1 MTSNKQSENGLSN
14 PALYVVLALFATIP
28 MGLLGAFFGHNSETS
43 NAVTGFLWGIA
54 FAVSLCVVMIIGYI
68 GWDWL
73 KNDANEGKLRPYM
86 IGGLIVAIAI
96 SGWFAW
102 GLGDPTCI
110 ESTDPDGRPTT
121 CLEYADDGF
130 EATTEQR
137 WSEFWSKLPV
147 TILICLLIAYIAHS
161 QVEKNRPKHFKSE
174 EDGFSV
180 SIFPESISVTENE
193 NTRLYQYKLIDYLE
207 YAINVVPLTEIPHS
221 KQDMLKTIKSW
232 QEDVRTDVV
241 NADAKRLSSSSS
253 GTRQRAPFVYAAY
266 EEKDGTIYHSYAFIK
281 YGKIYDLYMFTSK
294 NKGYNGHTVFFEFVD
309 SFRFTKK

>member
-1 MTSNKQSENGLSN
+1 MTSSKQSENGLSN

-43 NAVTGFLWGIA
+43 NAVAGFLWGIA
-54 FAVSLCVVMIIGYI
+54 IAVSLCVVMIIGYI
-68 GWDWL
+68 SWDWL

-96 SGWFAW
+96 SGRFAW

-121 CLEYADDGF
+121 CLEYAGDGF
-130 EATTEQR
+130 EAATEQR

-193 NTRLYQYKLIDYLE
+193 NTRLYQYKPIDYLE
-207 YAINVVPLTEIPHS
+207 YAINVVPITEIPHS
-221 KQDMLKTIKSW
+221 KQDMFKTIKSW

-266 EEKDGTIYHSYAFIK
+266 EEIDGTIYHSYAFIK